1 MHTYSG
7 YENKVKSNLEM
18 AVVNNG
24 FQDVI
29 QEVRIPVEEVV
40 EVKNGKRRTVQRKLY
55 PGYVMV
61 KMIRTNEAW
70 YLVRNTRGVTGFV
83 GPGSDPIPLGEDEI
97 DMINTVRQPTSI
109 DIAIGDEVKVLS
121 VSYTH
126 LDVYKRQAFRS
137 TAAKPIRKCPRP
149 AARFPASSTRAWRS
163 NIAGAWSGW
172 KRICWASAWMCCTS
186 SAAAART
193 KCSTASPRRPS
204 AVRLSPARPRARPSA
219 TCWCRP
225 WRWARFPAWISCCL
239 LYTSSWG
246 IQQVQQQGYRLSEF
260 RMGCHCGTHLDAPAH
275 VLAQGAAIEQAP
287 LEQLNGLAALVDK
300 ERLESL
306 PPGVRR
312 VLIRDVQGD
321 GIDRAQAE
329 FLIRRGVCL
338 VGVDALSVASGEAEL
353 PVHRRL
359 LGAGCWIL
367 ENLRLNGLEEGLYP
381 LRCMPLLLKGLE
393 AAPARAALGERQGRL
408 K

>member
-1 MHTYSG
+1 MRG
-7 YENKVKSNLEM
+7 EIMPMRAED
-18 AVVNNG
+18 ARE
-24 FQDVI
+24 I
-29 QEVRIPVEEVV
+29 VRW
-40 EVKNGKRRTVQRKLY
+40 RY
-55 PGYVMV
+55 PGELSFYDGSEADLDELCAGGYFVLKNAGSIQGFYCFGQPAQVAGYGYDQRFLDMGLGMRPDLIRKGLGLGFVTRGMEEARARFGKKPLRLSVAAFNRAAMTVYARAGFETIDAFDSPGGVTFYVMCQPDSGRWLDISAPCTADMRV
-61 KMIRTNEAW
+61 
-70 YLVRNTRGVTGFV
+70 Y
-83 GPGSDPIPLGEDEI
+83 PGDPPF
-97 DMINTVRQPTSI
+97 Q
-109 DIAIGDEVKVLS
+109 
-121 VSYTH
+121 
-126 LDVYKRQAFRS
+126 
-137 TAAKPIRKCPRP
+137 
-149 AARFPASSTRAWRS
+149 
-163 NIAGAWSGW
+163 
-172 KRICWASAWMCCTS
+172 
-186 SAAAART
+186 
-193 KCSTASPRRPS
+193 
-204 AVRLSPARPRARPSA
+204 
-219 TCWCRP
+219 
-225 WRWARFPAWISCCL
+225 
-239 LYTSSWG
+239 SWG

-306 PPGVRR
+306 PPGIRR
-312 VLIRDVQGD
+312 VLIRDAHGD